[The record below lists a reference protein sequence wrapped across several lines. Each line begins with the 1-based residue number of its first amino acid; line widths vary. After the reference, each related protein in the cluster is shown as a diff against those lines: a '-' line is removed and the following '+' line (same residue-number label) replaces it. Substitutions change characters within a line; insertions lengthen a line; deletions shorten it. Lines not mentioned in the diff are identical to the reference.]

1 MIKRNLTF
9 LIVACLLFG
18 MSFLNSLTT
27 FWVDWLWFEETGY
40 SILFTKSVTT
50 QFILGLVGGALF
62 FLIVY
67 SNGLLAK
74 RLARHDFQVHRGR
87 IIEFPQLEG
96 LKRFLHWILLGGAAF
111 FACLVGIWAGGQWQ
125 VYLQYRNA
133 LPFGTVD
140 PLFSRDIGF
149 YFFTLPFYRFLYQY
163 GIVVLLFSFLSSLL
177 VQLTEG
183 QVWLTTR
190 GPRLAK
196 LARVHLSAI
205 VASFLLLMSFHY
217 RLEIFD
223 LLFSDRG
230 IVFGASYT
238 DIKAQLPV
246 LRILIWVSALCAILV
261 LVSAFRQTYKLALW
275 GIGALVAIAIAGN
288 TLYPGIIQRLEVAP
302 NEISKESP
310 YIDLGIKYT
319 RMAYGINEVQEEEY
333 PALEN
338 LSLEKL
344 KQNELVLQNI
354 RLWDHRPLLRTY
366 GQLQVIRTYYD
377 FVDVDND
384 RYLIDGQYRQVSL
397 SPRELSSERLPSRIW
412 INEHL
417 TYTHGYG
424 LCLGPVNQITPE
436 GLPQFMIKDIPPVA
450 TTNIKVTRPQIYY
463 GEITD
468 SYCFV
473 KTKSKE
479 FDYPSG
485 DENVYTEYTGSGG
498 IPVGGLL
505 RQLLFSFRFKEPKIL
520 LSSDIHSDSLLMFD
534 RSITQRIR
542 KLLPFLIYDRDPY
555 MVVSDDGRL
564 FWMVDGYTVS
574 NMFPY
579 SQPTPELGNYIRN
592 SVKATID
599 AYNGTVRFY
608 ISDPKDLIIQV
619 YSKIF
624 PGVFK
629 TMDEMP
635 GDLRRHIRYP
645 EDLFTIQANVYATY
659 HMKDPQVFYNK
670 EDLWRIPSLPQA
682 TGATPIEP
690 YYIIMKL
697 NLESAREE
705 FILMIPFTPAR
716 RENMIAWMAA
726 RCDEPNYGKLIVYN
740 FPKQRLVYGP
750 SQIVSR
756 VNQDAEISK
765 QLTLWS
771 QGGSNVI
778 RGSLLV
784 IPVQESILYIQPLY
798 LAASQE
804 SGLPELKRI
813 IVAFGNTI
821 AMEETLELSL
831 ARIFGGHS
839 VPSVSS
845 LPPKPSKEKEDL
857 SVKSL
862 IEQAAQHYSRAEN
875 ALKQGDWS
883 GYGEEIKR
891 LGQVLESLK
900 QKSAQ

>member
-1 MIKRNLTF
+1 MF
-9 LIVACLLFG
+9 LVVVCLLFG
-18 MSFLNSLTT
+18 MSFLSSITT
-27 FWVDWLWFEETGY
+27 LWVDWLWFEETGY
-40 SILFTKSVTT
+40 AVLFTKSLTT
-50 QFILGLVGGALF
+50 QLFLGLACGVAF

-67 SNGLLAK
+67 ANAALAK
-74 RLARHDFQVHRGR
+74 RLARQDFQVHKGR

-96 LKRFLHWILLGGAAF
+96 LKRLLHWILLGGSALF
-111 FACLVGIWAGGQWQ
+111 GCLVGIWAGAQWQ

-133 LPFGTVD
+133 LPFGMVD

-149 YFFTLPFYRFLYQY
+149 YFFTLPFYQFLYHY
-163 GIVVLLFSFLSSLL
+163 GVVVLVFSFLGCLL

-183 QVWLTTR
+183 QIWLTTR
-190 GPRLAK
+190 GPQLARP
-196 LARVHLSAI
+196 ARVHLSAI
-205 VASFLLLMSFHY
+205 VAVFLLLFSFHY
-217 RLEIFD
+217 RLEVFD

-230 IVFGASYT
+230 VVFGAGYT

-246 LRILIWVSALCAILV
+246 LRILIWVSALCSILV
-261 LVSAFRQTYKLALW
+261 VVSALLKTHRLALW
-275 GIGALVAIAIAGN
+275 GIGALAAIAIAGN
-288 TLYPGIIQRLEVAP
+288 TVYPGIVQRFEVGP

-310 YIDLGIKYT
+310 YIDLGIRYT
-319 RMAYGINEVQEEEY
+319 QMAYGIHEVQEEEY

-384 RYLIDGQYRQVSL
+384 RYIIDGQYRQVSL

-450 TTNIKVTRPQIYY
+450 TTNVKVTQPQIYY
-463 GEITD
+463 GEITN

-498 IPVGGLL
+498 IPVQGLL
-505 RQLLFSFRFKEPKIL
+505 RQLLFSFRFKELKIL
-520 LSSDIHSDSLLMFD
+520 LSSDIHNDSRLMFD
-534 RSITQRIR
+534 RSIAKRIQ
-542 KLLPFLIYDRDPY
+542 KLLPFVTYDRDPY
-555 MVVSDDGRL
+555 MVVADDGRL

-574 NMFPY
+574 DMFPY

-592 SVKATID
+592 SVKATVD
-599 AYNGTVRFY
+599 AYNGTVQFY

-670 EDLWRIPSLPQA
+670 EDLWRIPSLAQA

-697 NLESAREE
+697 NSESREE
-705 FILMIPFTPAR
+705 FILMTPFTPAR

-821 AMEETLELSL
+821 AMEESLELSL
-831 ARIFGGHS
+831 ARIFGGAS
-839 VPSVSS
+839 
-845 LPPKPSKEKEDL
+845 PSKLPEILPKVAKETGDR
-857 SVKSL
+857 SVKAL
-862 IEQAAQHYSRAEN
+862 VEQAGQHYSRAQN

-891 LGQVLESLK
+891 LGQVLQGLRE
-900 QKSAQ
+900 KSRE